1 MSGRLLLK
9 NDRRIIFSF
18 TLWFHHI
25 SRKQSTDQQPS
36 YPSPK
41 LWLKDSYEISSNHA
55 FSCGPI
61 ARSKSYRQSEPERR
75 VLRLLKWMFG
85 WDVFLC
91 CVLVV
96 CTFQLCHSWATL
108 YQSFM
113 HMTAISH
120 HLHIKKDVCLFIY
133 SIFCWRPFCRTHT
146 HNSIYIIHT
155 NRYESVNIEQ
165 RQVICKEPSAK
176 KTLHFV
182 YTKDIRKITKQK
194 QMLST
199 AVEIFTIAHTE
210 EREKKTRKNTMTW
223 SVCVW
228 FKVWWNMEVLP
239 RETKSFDWNTFTVE
253 DFSSFLSFWLYCSC
267 FCCFSATTDISA
279 LLIVIFSCILIP
291 TLIHLADVKSN
302 VNNAFEHKQNIPN
315 RTKNPSKCLKLIK
328 LSWIPNI
335 RTDSYKAVPY
345 E

>member
-1 MSGRLLLK
+1 MFQRRPNYWGLPAPINWPAILFTKCSQMSGRLLLK

-25 SRKQSTDQQPS
+25 SRKQSTDQQHS

-210 EREKKTRKNTMTW
+210 EREKKHERIQW
-223 SVCVW
+223 HGVSVFDLKYDEIWRYCLV
-228 FKVWWNMEVLP
+228 KPNHLIEIRLLSKISLP
-239 RETKSFDWNTFTVE
+239 FSLSGFTVAV
-253 DFSSFLSFWLYCSC
+253 FAVFLL
-267 FCCFSATTDISA
+267 
-279 LLIVIFSCILIP
+279 
-291 TLIHLADVKSN
+291 
-302 VNNAFEHKQNIPN
+302 Q
-315 RTKNPSKCLKLIK
+315 RTFLPF
-328 LSWIPNI
+328 
-335 RTDSYKAVPY
+335 
-345 E
+345 